1 LEPRAIDAFWA
12 HEVDVVASALTTDVR
27 RGLSTV
33 EAARRLVRFGPN
45 ALRPARRATWLRAF
59 GSQLRNP
66 LVLLLVGAAGLS
78 AMLRD
83 WTDAGVVITIV
94 VASTLLGTFHEWRAS
109 AAVEKLRASVRIETR
124 VFRDGVE
131 RVVAAAEIV
140 PGDVVRLAAGTLV
153 PGDAL
158 LLDAHDLFVAEALLS
173 GESFPVEK
181 RVGVV
186 NASAP
191 IAARTNAVFFGTSV
205 RSGTATAL
213 IVRTGRA
220 TELGRIARALVRTT
234 PETAFEAGL
243 RRFGVL
249 LTEMTVGL
257 VFLVVIANV
266 VADRPPVEALLFAL
280 ALAVGMSPE
289 LLPAI
294 LSVTLARGAM
304 GMAKR
309 GVIVKR
315 LSAIE
320 TFGAMD
326 VLCTDKTG
334 TLTEGVV
341 GLDSASDVDG
351 HPSDHVLC
359 LARLNAELQTGLP
372 SPLDDAIV
380 RAAKERSIAA
390 LDGTKRDEI
399 PYDFERKRIGI
410 VVERDDGSGL
420 LVVKGAVAS
429 VVAACTRARRGAE
442 IRAYDDV
449 RAAVAARVEAWTTS
463 GLRVLAVASREV
475 EPSTNHGPHDEHD
488 LVLEGLLAFFDPPK
502 EGCAEVVRAIRG
514 LGIELKIVTGDSLG
528 VAMHVA
534 RALEIPL
541 RGTLTGAQLAKVRDA
556 ALVQLAHGT
565 TIFAEVDPEQK
576 ERIVRALRRRGHVVG
591 YLGDGINDAAAL
603 HMADVAV
610 SVDGAADVAKEA
622 ADFVLGRRDLDVLR
636 AGVEAGRTTFANTLK
651 YIRTT
656 ASANLGNM
664 VSMALASLWL
674 PFLPLTATQI
684 LLGNVLEDVP
694 LTLLAGDAV
703 DQEFTAQPE
712 GWALRDLRAFMIV
725 FGLVSSSFD
734 LLTFAALR
742 ALGAGVDEF
751 RTAWFVESLLT
762 ALATPYVTRTMLP
775 TWRSRPSA
783 ALAVASLAIASFV
796 IALPYLPLGVSFALV
811 PLSPSW
817 LGVVALITLGYLVA
831 LELTKAL
838 WWTRRYGRA
847 SVWRARRREHDA
859 DESLQSP
866 VDGGQNTR
874 NRPSGSASSA

>member
-1 LEPRAIDAFWA
+1 LAARWRVPTITTKNVSDPRVTDAFWA
-12 HEVDVVASALTTDVR
+12 NEPEEVGATLDSDTA
-27 RGLSTV
+27 RGLSSA
-33 EAARRLVRFGPN
+33 EATRRLARVGPN
-45 ALRPARRATWLRAF
+45 VLEPARRTTLLHALGA
-59 GSQLRNP
+59 QLRNP
-66 LVLLLVGAAGLS
+66 LVLLLVGAAAIS
-78 AMLRD
+78 AVLRD
-83 WTDAGVVITIV
+83 WTDASVVIAIV
-94 VASTLLGTFHEWRAS
+94 AGSTCLGTFHEWRAS

-124 VFRDGVE
+124 VVRDGIE
-131 RVVAAAEIV
+131 LTLPSSDIV
-140 PGDVVRLAAGTLV
+140 PGDVVRLVAGALV

-158 LLDAHDLFVAEALLS
+158 LLEAHDLFVAEALLS

-186 NASAP
+186 AASAT
-191 IAARTNAVFFGTSV
+191 IGARTNAVFFGTSV

-213 IVRTGRA
+213 VVHTGRS
-220 TELGRIARALVRTT
+220 TELGRLAHALTRKA

-243 RRFGVL
+243 RRFGAL
-249 LTEMTVGL
+249 LTEMTVAL
-257 VFLVVIANV
+257 AFFVVTANV
-266 VADRPPVEALLFAL
+266 VANRPPIEALLFAL

-304 GMAKR
+304 RMAER

-341 GLDSASDVDG
+341 GLDGAFAVDGGASDD
-351 HPSDHVLC
+351 VLR
-359 LARLNAELQTGLP
+359 LARLNAALQTGLP
-372 SPLDDAIV
+372 SPLDEAIV
-380 RAAKERSIAA
+380 RAAKERGFDAIDA
-390 LDGTKRDEI
+390 TKRDEI

-410 VVERDDGSGL
+410 VVARSDGTGL

-429 VVAACTRARRGAE
+429 VLSACTRARTGARTCT
-442 IRAYDDV
+442 IDDV
-449 RAAVAARVEAWTTS
+449 RADITSRVDAWS
-463 GLRVLAVASREV
+463 ERGFRVLAVATRDTD
-475 EPSTNHGPHDEHD
+475 PSASHGPKDERD
-488 LVLEGLLAFFDPPK
+488 LVLEGFVVFFDPPK
-502 EGCAEVVRAIRG
+502 AGCGDVVRAIRA

-528 VAMHVA
+528 VAAHVA
-534 RALEIPL
+534 DALAIPSVGAL
-541 RGTLTGAQLAKVRDA
+541 RGVELESVRDD
-556 ALVQLAHGT
+556 ALVELAHRT

-576 ERIVRALRRRGHVVG
+576 ERVIRALRRRGHVVG

-603 HMADVAV
+603 HSADVAI

-651 YIRTT
+651 YVRTT
-656 ASANLGNM
+656 ASANLGNT
-664 VSMALASLWL
+664 VSMAIASLWL

-684 LLGNVLEDVP
+684 LLGNVLADVP
-694 LTLLAGDAV
+694 LTLLAGDTV
-703 DQEFTAQPE
+703 DREVTARPGQ
-712 GWALRDLRAFMIV
+712 WDLRALRAFMIV

-734 LLTFAALR
+734 LLTFASLR
-742 ALGAGVDEF
+742 ALGAGIDEF
-751 RTAWFVESLLT
+751 RTAWFVESMLT

-783 ALAVASLAIASFV
+783 ALGLASIGIASLV
-796 IALPYLPLGVSFALV
+796 LALPYVPLGRVFALV

-817 LGVVALITLGYLVA
+817 IAVVFSITLGYVAA
-831 LELTKAL
+831 LETTKR
-838 WWTRRYGRA
+838 WWWSRRGRVA
-847 SVWRARRREHDA
+847 
-859 DESLQSP
+859 P
-866 VDGGQNTR
+866 I
-874 NRPSGSASSA
+874 SSA